1 MRIRDEKLKRETKQ
15 LERTYKICKQEIE
28 KINQAMSGNPDAV
41 ELADLNYQRGFLEGR
56 LQSAGAMLNFFQD
69 YNAQPLELAY
79 ELSREAKM
87 DQVQADRILQLLNHH
102 LSAYTFELAQEQ
114 KGAAVHG
121 ENIRSAV
128 QVINVLV
135 SVLEILNPGYVY
147 KFFDGR
153 SGSWAGIYCFEKG
166 REHEDFQ
173 IVLKQDIPR

>member
-1 MRIRDEKLKRETKQ
+1 MRIRDEKLKSETKQ

-69 YNAQPLELAY
+69 YSAHPLELSY
-79 ELSREAKM
+79 ELSPDAKM
-87 DQVQADRILQLLNHH
+87 DQVQADRILQLLSHH

-128 QVINVLV
+128 NVLV

-153 SGSWAGIYCFEKG
+153 SGSWTGVYCFEKG
-166 REHEDFQ
+166 KEDEGFQ

>member
-1 MRIRDEKLKRETKQ
+1 MRIRDEKLKNETKQ

-28 KINQAMSGNPDAV
+28 KINQAMSGSPDAV

-69 YNAQPLELAY
+69 YSAHPLELSY
-79 ELSREAKM
+79 ELSPEAKM
-87 DQVQADRILQLLNHH
+87 DEVQADRILQLLNHH
-102 LSAYTFELAQEQ
+102 LSAYAFELAQEQ

-128 QVINVLV
+128 QVINVLI

-153 SGSWAGIYCFEKG
+153 SGSWTGVYCFEKG
-166 REHEDFQ
+166 KRTKAF
-173 IVLKQDIPR
+173 KSC

>member
-1 MRIRDEKLKRETKQ
+1 
-15 LERTYKICKQEIE
+15 
-28 KINQAMSGNPDAV
+28 
-41 ELADLNYQRGFLEGR
+41 
-56 LQSAGAMLNFFQD
+56 MLNFFQD
-69 YNAQPLELAY
+69 YSAHPLELSY
-79 ELSREAKM
+79 ELSPDAKM